1 MKKQSLGRGLDS
13 LIPGASG
20 VNTNIKS
27 SSSTSPA
34 SVDGLVLQSLP
45 IRNIRPNSDQP
56 RKIFS
61 TESIEEL
68 ADSISSRGLLQ
79 PIVVTPDSS
88 RRGRYIIIAGE
99 RRYRA
104 CKHLGKT
111 DIHAIVKDGVSESD
125 HLELALIEN
134 IQRNDLT
141 PLEVASAY
149 ANLMEKFSYTQ
160 AEVATIVG
168 KNRSSVANTLR
179 LLNLPASVQ
188 SALSAGK
195 ITTGHARCI
204 LSMES
209 DGDKEAILKIILE
222 DGSSVR
228 ATESL
233 VAQMKSGALNLG
245 KTKTVASVA
254 NAIRTISDSII
265 HHKDGGT
272 LGDTS
277 SPQSSGGGGVGVG
290 DGGGGGG
297 GGRLGDTSSPQS
309 SVSGGGG
316 VGDGDGGGGTL
327 GNTSSPQSS
336 VSVSDYDSVIRDI
349 EVRMGCKASIISR
362 KKGGVVQLKYLDNDD
377 LVRIIDKLTDK

>member
-27 SSSTSPA
+27 PSSTPPA

-45 IRNIRPNSDQP
+45 MRNIRPNSDQP

-209 DGDKEAILKIILE
+209 DGDREAILKIILE

-233 VAQMKSGALNLG
+233 VGQMKSGALNLG

-265 HHKDGGT
+265 HHKDGGGTLGDTSSLQSSGGGTLVDTSSLQSSDGGGDGDVGSGT

-277 SPQSSGGGGVGVG
+277 SPQSS
-290 DGGGGGG
+290 
-297 GGRLGDTSSPQS
+297 
-309 SVSGGGG
+309 SG
-316 VGDGDGGGGTL
+316 
-327 GNTSSPQSS
+327 

-349 EVRMGCKASIISR
+349 EVRMGCKASIVSR
-362 KKGGVVQLKYLDNDD
+362 KKGGVVQLKYLDSDD
-377 LVRIIDKLTDK
+377 LVRIIDKLTEK